1 MATNIDRS
9 QLLSL
14 IESGA
19 TVLDVLPTAEYQSG
33 RIPGALSQPLR
44 NLSAES
50 VGHLDRAKPV
60 VVY

>member
-19 TVLDVLPTAEYQSG
+19 IVLDVLPTAEYESG
-33 RIPGALSQPLR
+33 HIPRALSQPLR